1 MPSALGPGTPAVTPS
16 LTLRTAARRPTA
28 AVRPGPRGPL
38 SAKALGALG
47 RKPGSFGAAPSVPD
61 VEAMTDDDLQL
72 ALYLCY
78 ELHYRQMEGIDTDWE
93 WDPDLLRFRADLER
107 AFLADLRRRIGPIN
121 LGSADAADAADAVV
135 ALLDGAKG
143 PSLSTFMVNSGSLDQ
158 LREFCIHRSAYQLKE
173 ADPHTLAIP
182 RLTGE
187 AKAAMVEIQYDEYG
201 SGVAGAMHS
210 ELFTTTMEALGLD
223 PTYGAYLDRL
233 PGITLATTN
242 LISLLALHRRWRAA
256 AVGHLAV
263 FEMTSIEPMARYSQA
278 LAGHGIGDDGRRFY
292 DVHVMADA
300 RHGVIALDRM
310 VAGLLAAE
318 PESGPDLLFGAAA
331 LMTVE
336 RAFTEH
342 LLDAWSAGSSSL
354 RLPHPRDLA
363 A

>member
-1 MPSALGPGTPAVTPS
+1 MTPWTGTP
-16 LTLRTAARRPTA
+16 RPTA
-28 AVRPGPRGPL
+28 AVRPRPRGPL

-47 RKPGSFGAAPSVPD
+47 RQPGSFGSAPSVPD
-61 VEAMTDDDLQL
+61 DDAMTDDDLQL
-72 ALYLCY
+72 ALYVCY
-78 ELHYRQMEGIDTDWE
+78 ELHYREMEGIDADWE
-93 WDPDLLRFRADLER
+93 WDPDLLRFRAGLER
-107 AFLADLRRRIGPIN
+107 AFLADLRRRIGPTE
-121 LGSADAADAADAVV
+121 LGPSDAADALI
-135 ALLDGAKG
+135 ALLDGAEG

-292 DVHVMADA
+292 DVHVVADA